1 MNLYSA
7 IGRCA
12 KYDNPALVRVSGSFL
27 SLRRGS
33 NWMTKLVTESSTASR
48 ICGAS
53 GSFQLRKTG

>member
-12 KYDNPALVRVSGSFL
+12 KCENPASVRVSGLFL
-27 SLRRGS
+27 SLRRS
-33 NWMTKLVTESSTASR
+33 ANWRTKLVTESSTASR